1 MTHVAVQGKQPSK
14 HTRRGFTLIE
24 LPAVRKSEPS
34 GFTLIELLVVIA
46 IIAILAALLMP
57 ALERAREAARR
68 SLCAANVRQF
78 MLVCHMYAN
87 EFDDQPPDA
96 YFYGG
101 SPTWWYYGYYCF
113 NSQRRCYLARA
124 YSMTSVELWICPDG
138 RDTAR
143 HSLYRSYGNDY
154 VHAICVCKGYTG
166 YGENNSSLTTYGYL
180 IGSGPVSPTITP
192 GPSQVGLSPVAKFSN
207 VLRAP
212 DRIAWWDSIRPN
224 GEAQYGFN
232 PWYTSVNNHYGGNYV
247 PEGGNYGMVDGHVEW
262 RAVRWGDNMA
272 QINYQWYAS
281 KE

>member
-1 MTHVAVQGKQPSK
+1 MKPSVND
-14 HTRRGFTLIE
+14 RPEEGSGRGRFAFTLIE
-24 LPAVRKSEPS
+24 LPAVRKRKAF

-68 SLCAANVRQF
+68 TLCAANVKQF

-87 EFDDQPPDA
+87 EFNDEPPQGACYYNGGQPQPV
-96 YFYGG
+96 Y
-101 SPTWWYYGYYCF
+101 YYGRYCF
-113 NSQRRCYLARA
+113 NNQRRCYLARA

-143 HSLYRSYGNDY
+143 HSLYRSYGNGY
-154 VHAICVCKGYTG
+154 VHVNCVCQGNTTYW
-166 YGENNSSLTTYGYL
+166 ENNSSLTTYGYL
-180 IGSGPVSPTITP
+180 IGSGQVTA
-192 GPSQVGLSPVAKFSN
+192 GPSQVGLAPVAKLSN

-232 PWYTSVNNHYGGNYV
+232 PWYTSINNHYGGNYV

-262 RAVRWGDNMA
+262 RAVRWGDNMTTDTE
-272 QINYQWYAS
+272 QWYAN
-281 KE
+281 KP